1 MSLLTQVADNLKN
14 DALCDDTPADL
25 QTQIRAQNLAIQ
37 LALEIFILS
46 LDMTLSWCYQAKYAT
61 RDPNNE

>member
-1 MSLLTQVADNLKN
+1 MSFFTQIADNLQN
-14 DALCDDTPADL
+14 NALCHDTPADL

-37 LALEIFILS
+37 LALKIFILS

-61 RDPNNE
+61 RDPKQ

>member
-1 MSLLTQVADNLKN
+1 MYVFTQIADNLQN
-14 DALCDDTPADL
+14 DALSDDTPADL

-46 LDMTLSWCYQAKYAT
+46 LDMTLSWCY
-61 RDPNNE
+61 